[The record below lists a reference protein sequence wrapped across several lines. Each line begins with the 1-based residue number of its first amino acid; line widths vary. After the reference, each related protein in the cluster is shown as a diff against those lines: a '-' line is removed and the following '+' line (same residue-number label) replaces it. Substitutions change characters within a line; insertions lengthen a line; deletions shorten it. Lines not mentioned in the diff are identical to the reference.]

1 MNNIDKITERILS
14 DARQE
19 IREMQQENKGRCE
32 EILTA
37 GKTEAQEEYGRIFK
51 KGANDAALR
60 VERLNSM
67 AQLEAKKQILR
78 EKQSLI
84 GEAFDRALSMIRN
97 LPDQEYSK
105 FVALLAAEAS
115 VTGSEQII
123 LSENDRNKY
132 GISIVRRANS
142 ILRERAQ
149 ESALSLSKETREIT
163 GGVILTDGSVELNCS
178 LEMLIG
184 GRKEDLSTEVAAVL
198 FE

>member
-19 IREMQQENKGRCE
+19 IRVMQQENKGRCE
-32 EILTA
+32 EIREA
-37 GKTEAQEEYGRIFK
+37 GKTAAQEEYGRIFK
-51 KGANDAALR
+51 KGATDAALR

-78 EKQSLI
+78 EKQKLI
-84 GEAFDRALSMIRN
+84 GEAFDRALSMLRS

-105 FVALLAAEAS
+105 FIALLAAEAS
-115 VTGSEQII
+115 VTGNEQII
-123 LSENDRNKY
+123 LSEDDRNRY

-142 ILRERAQ
+142 ILRERAR
-149 ESALSLSKETREIT
+149 ESALSLSKETREMT
-163 GGVILTDGSVELNCS
+163 GGVILTDGSVEINCS

-184 GRKEDLSTEVAAVL
+184 GRKSELAPEVAAVL